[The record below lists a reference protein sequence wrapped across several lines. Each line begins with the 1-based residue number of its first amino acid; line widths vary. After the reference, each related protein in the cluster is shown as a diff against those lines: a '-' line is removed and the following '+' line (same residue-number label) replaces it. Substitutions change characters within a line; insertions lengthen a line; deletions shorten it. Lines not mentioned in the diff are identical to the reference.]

1 MFILLTTPNRKEVTR
16 NVRGESPYVYLKTL
30 YERIKK
36 KIEESQ
42 GEFKDVEGFIEFV
55 LREVLKEEET
65 EEPAYTPE
73 EEEEIKRRLRSL
85 GYL

>member
-1 MFILLTTPNRKEVTR
+1 MPEEKVPIYI
-16 NVRGESPYVYLKTL
+16 SKTL
-30 YERIKK
+30 YERIKREV
-36 KIEESQ
+36 EESQ
-42 GEFKDVEGFIEFV
+42 GEFKNVEEFIEFV
-55 LREVLKEEET
+55 LREVLKEET

>member
-1 MFILLTTPNRKEVTR
+1 MTKVSEEKVPIYI
-16 NVRGESPYVYLKTL
+16 SKTL

-36 KIEESQ
+36 EVEESQ
-42 GEFKDVEGFIEFV
+42 GEFKNVEEFIEFV

>member
-1 MFILLTTPNRKEVTR
+1 VPEEKVPIYI
-16 NVRGESPYVYLKTL
+16 SKTL

-36 KIEESQ
+36 EVEESQ
-42 GEFKDVEGFIEFV
+42 GEFKNIEEFIEFV

-73 EEEEIKRRLRSL
+73 E
-85 GYL
+85 

>member
-1 MFILLTTPNRKEVTR
+1 MPEEKVPIYI
-16 NVRGESPYVYLKTL
+16 SKTL
-30 YERIKK
+30 YERIKREV
-36 KIEESQ
+36 EESQ
-42 GEFKDVEGFIEFV
+42 GEFKNVEEFIEFV

>member
-1 MFILLTTPNRKEVTR
+1 VTK
-16 NVRGESPYVYLKTL
+16 VPEEKVPIYISKTL

-36 KIEESQ
+36 EVEESQ
-42 GEFKDVEGFIEFV
+42 GEFKNVEEFIEFV

>member
-1 MFILLTTPNRKEVTR
+1 MPEEKVPIYI
-16 NVRGESPYVYLKTL
+16 SKTL

-36 KIEESQ
+36 EVEESQ
-42 GEFKDVEGFIEFV
+42 GEFKNVEEFIEFV
-55 LREVLKEEET
+55 LREVLKEET